1 MTLPCFVYI
10 IHLLPMKEIKK
21 ELVLLNDIREI
32 SRLASFIEEIGDEL
46 SLPATVA
53 FNLNLAL
60 EEAVSNIILYAYP
73 GQTGK
78 EIKVYAATTANCLVF
93 TLTDTGESF
102 DPLGAK
108 GADITLPLEERPV
121 GGLGIF
127 LIKNIMDE
135 VEYQRIEGKNIFTLK
150 KELLPTTEKNN
161 MNQ

>member
-1 MTLPCFVYI
+1 
-10 IHLLPMKEIKK
+10 MKEIKK
-21 ELVLLNDIREI
+21 ELVLLNDIQEI
-32 SRLASFIEEIGDEL
+32 SRLASFIEVIGEEL

-73 GQTGK
+73 DQTGK
-78 EIKVYAATTANCLVF
+78 EIKVHATTTANCPVF
-93 TLTDTGESF
+93 TLTDTGEAF
-102 DPLGAK
+102 DPLDVK
-108 GADITLPLEERPV
+108 DTDITLPLEDRPV

-150 KELLPTTEKNN
+150 KELLPTTEKT
-161 MNQ
+161 M